1 MWEEVLGAIIAEDVG
16 ATAVVGAIATVGAM
30 LSISDVGGI
39 AIAIAIAIDSYSCGS
54 SSSRRR

>member
-1 MWEEVLGAIIAEDVG
+1 MGEEVLGAIIAEDVG

-30 LSISDVGGI
+30 LSISDVG